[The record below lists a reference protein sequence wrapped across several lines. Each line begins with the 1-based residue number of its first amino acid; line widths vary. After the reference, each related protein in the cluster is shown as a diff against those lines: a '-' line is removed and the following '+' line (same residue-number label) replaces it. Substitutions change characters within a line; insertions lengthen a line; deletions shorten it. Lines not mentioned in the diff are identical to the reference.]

1 MDQQHHQD
9 ESCSSC
15 CSGSGS
21 SSASESD
28 SRSSSHS
35 DHIEIKKE
43 NTLSHSLN
51 DREPV
56 PISENQF
63 IPA

>member
-9 ESCSSC
+9 QSCSSC

-21 SSASESD
+21 SSGSESG

-35 DHIEIKKE
+35 IEIKKE